1 MIVPSSCLLC
11 DRANESRSHLF
22 FDCLVYAEVWTSFF
36 THPTL
41 HPPHSFDG
49 ILTWVLTASPH
60 PKVKFICK
68 LLLQAVCYVLWRERN
83 LRLHNSTSRS
93 AHLLIKEIQVI
104 MKAKL
109 IGMDRRPVQPTQR
122 SQSFQESHLVTW
134 FTYFQP

>member
-1 MIVPSSCLLC
+1 MTVPSSCLLC

-22 FDCLVYAEVWTSFF
+22 FDCLVSAE
-36 THPTL
+36 
-41 HPPHSFDG
+41 
-49 ILTWVLTASPH
+49 
-60 PKVKFICK
+60 
-68 LLLQAVCYVLWRERN
+68 AVCYVLWRERN

-109 IGMDRRPVQPTQR
+109 IGMDRIPVQPTQR

>member
-1 MIVPSSCLLC
+1 MNQDHTCSLIVLYLQ
-11 DRANESRSHLF
+11 RFGRL
-22 FDCLVYAEVWTSFF
+22 FF

-49 ILTWVLTASPH
+49 ILTWVLTASH

-109 IGMDRRPVQPTQR
+109 IGMDRIPVQPTQR